1 MNQIYPLPIS
11 THGLRKIFSP
21 HVCDI
26 NAIRETPSIDQS
38 KKRKRREHR
47 SLDKRKSVEHVE
59 AAAGMPTAMTA
70 TAAFVRYRYAV
81 RHAATARPTER
92 GRELSLHSPLPAAAA
107 TGNPQSPRSV
117 ETASPSSAGTWAAAP
132 PRGVPRQRKLTL
144 HLERARLGDRSGPTR
159 PVNAGPR
166 PPVSAGH
173 SVGVVKV
180 PLHATPAWAG
190 APAHPDGPPRTR
202 HISFLTPILDRV
214 RGNNI
219 LIQLKLVDYGLLFLT
234 TNR

>member
-81 RHAATARPTER
+81 RHAATARPTE
-92 GRELSLHSPLPAAAA
+92 
-107 TGNPQSPRSV
+107 
-117 ETASPSSAGTWAAAP
+117 
-132 PRGVPRQRKLTL
+132 
-144 HLERARLGDRSGPTR
+144 
-159 PVNAGPR
+159 
-166 PPVSAGH
+166 
-173 SVGVVKV
+173 
-180 PLHATPAWAG
+180 
-190 APAHPDGPPRTR
+190 
-202 HISFLTPILDRV
+202 I
-214 RGNNI
+214 
-219 LIQLKLVDYGLLFLT
+219 
-234 TNR
+234 